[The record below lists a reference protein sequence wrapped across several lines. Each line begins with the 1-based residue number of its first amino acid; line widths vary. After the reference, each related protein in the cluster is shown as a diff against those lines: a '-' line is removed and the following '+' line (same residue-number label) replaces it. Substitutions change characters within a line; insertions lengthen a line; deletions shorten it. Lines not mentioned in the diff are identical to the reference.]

1 MTTKKAYAYVSEFI
15 EPDIIYIDANK
26 EKQDYHLAH
35 ETFPATRICGDD
47 WYWEDARG
55 EFTVRRYV
63 NEVAS
68 LRNCHVV
75 AEGATWVLTPKT

>member
-1 MTTKKAYAYVSEFI
+1 MRIKKSRT
-15 EPDIIYIDANK
+15 II
-26 EKQDYHLAH
+26 LRT
-35 ETFPATRICGDD
+35 TFPAARICGDD

-55 EFTVRRYV
+55 EFIVRRYV

-68 LRNCHVV
+68 LRNCDVV